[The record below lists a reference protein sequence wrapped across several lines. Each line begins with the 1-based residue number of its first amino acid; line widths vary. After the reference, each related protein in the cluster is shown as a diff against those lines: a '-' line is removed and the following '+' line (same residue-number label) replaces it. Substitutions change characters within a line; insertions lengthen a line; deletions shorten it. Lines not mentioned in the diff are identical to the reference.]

1 MVVGGNKQKKLN
13 AKRLITIIVVCI
25 VLLLI
30 PLGIWLLGFSNMTQ
44 HNNFSSYQTKTYTF
58 YYPKNWT
65 VTKSAM
71 TNVNGT
77 AYFLQP
83 SVTNLQKSTHAFV
96 EVAPANPSSINDMTD
111 AFTTF
116 KYTETDTA
124 VNGIKA
130 QKYTNVVPSSEG
142 VLHSIAYVFI
152 SKNNIYLIKLGYK
165 QNTTDSQLE
174 DEFRQIV
181 NTFAVN

>member
-1 MVVGGNKQKKLN
+1 MLAGGNKQKKLN
-13 AKRLITIIVVCI
+13 TKRLMTIIVVCI
-25 VLLLI
+25 VLVII
-30 PLGIWLLGFSNMTQ
+30 PLGIWLLGFNTMTQ
-44 HNNFSSYQTKTYTF
+44 NDNFSSYQTKAYTF

-71 TNVNGT
+71 TNINGT

-83 SVTNLQKSTHAFV
+83 SVTNIQKSTHVFV
-96 EVAPANPSSINDMTD
+96 EVAPANPSSINDMTN

-116 KYTETDTA
+116 KYTEADTT

-165 QNTTDSQLE
+165 QNITDSQLE
-174 DEFRQIV
+174 DEFTQIV
-181 NTFAVN
+181 NTVAVN